1 MKRENIELD
10 FNDRYKI
17 IIDPQNWM
25 PVRKGVNKD
34 KESKNF
40 GKPTEF
46 AIGYCHNLGFAIRC
60 ILQDMVRRGEEAREI
75 TRAEDMIDW
84 YFGEQQKI
92 YEQISVLR
100 EELQEALETNKVL

>member
-1 MKRENIELD
+1 MRREPVEIR
-10 FNDRYKI
+10 FSDRYKI
-17 IIDPQNWM
+17 VVDDQNWS
-25 PVRKGVNKD
+25 PVRLGIGK
-34 KESKNF
+34 KEGAKNF

-46 AIGYCHNLGFAIRC
+46 TIGYCHNLGFAIRC
-60 ILQDMVRRGEEAREI
+60 IVRDMVDRDAEPREI

-84 YFGEQQKI
+84 YFSEQQKI